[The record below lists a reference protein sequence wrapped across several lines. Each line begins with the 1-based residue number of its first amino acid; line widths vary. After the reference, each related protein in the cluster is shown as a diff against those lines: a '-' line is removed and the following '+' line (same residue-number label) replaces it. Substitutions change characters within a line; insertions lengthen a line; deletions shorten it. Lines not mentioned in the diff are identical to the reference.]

1 MALIAPVPAVEGP
14 PVARIMLIKP
24 SEETIS
30 IETVSVDYLSKAG
43 ELYKAGN
50 RSVGQGG
57 D

>member
-1 MALIAPVPAVEGP
+1 MALIAPVPAVESS
-14 PVARIMLIKP
+14 PVARIMLMKP

-43 ELYKAGN
+43 ELHKAGN